1 MSLVPMILTNFT
13 SGELSPRLSGRVDV
27 AKYFN
32 GCQTLENF
40 LVHPHGGITRRSGM
54 RYVGDA
60 VSHDNASAL
69 LPFEDAHG
77 QAWVLEFAANAAGQG
92 QNQGQDPGVLR
103 FFYQGGRVLE
113 AGGGILELPTPYAA
127 ERLSELRAVQDG
139 QELILTHPLVAPQVL
154 SRTAEGGFA
163 LAALELTARPE
174 TWGEGNWPAL
184 CCLHEDRLVFA
195 ATKAQPF
202 TLWFSRTSGHR
213 DFRLC
218 TREVPLS
225 GWDDFEVADGSGD
238 SRADGRAGDTFLLL
252 GGDTFSQGSALCGDV
267 YDAGGAASPRYY
279 RYTGQRI
286 ITAQSGSLRATFRD
300 QPSTTAEIESVRDA
314 SGALNAAC
322 WEEFAVGSRILADP
336 GSDPLDDDG
345 LEITLSA
352 QQGGRICFLAPRDK
366 LWIGATCGEWTV
378 SGSSLGAP
386 VTPGGVKADR
396 QGTSGAAQA
405 AACPAGHA
413 TLYVQRSGRKVRE
426 MAYRFESDAYTSRDL
441 TLLSAHVAAPG
452 LTQLAFAQEPDPVLF
467 CVRADGVLLAMTYLP
482 EQDVCAFSRIQTDG
496 AVEAVCVVP
505 SDAEGRDELWL
516 VVRRSVP
523 DPDSP
528 ESPEGEG
535 GQPLTRRFIETLEP
549 VFSEDAESASEAFF
563 LDAGLS
569 YSGEP
574 VTELTGLA
582 HLAGRRVQVL
592 ADGAVLP
599 ERTVS
604 ADGSIALPRAAS
616 RVHAGLGY
624 ASVLRP
630 MRLEFSGARGSS
642 QTRTKR
648 ITEVSVRLYR
658 SLGGKVGP
666 DTLHLEPLLYR
677 TSADL
682 MDGPPALFSGDKAVR
697 FPQGWGTDGVL
708 TVVQDQPLPLTVL
721 LVAPTLAINE

>member
-40 LVHPHGGITRRSGM
+40 LVHPHGGVTRRSGM
-54 RYVGDA
+54 RYVADA
-60 VSHDNASAL
+60 ASHDAASAL
-69 LPFEDAHG
+69 LSFEDASG
-77 QAWVLEFAANAAGQG
+77 RAWVLEFGPAPEGAAAGQ
-92 QNQGQDPGVLR
+92 GVLR
-103 FFYQGGRVLE
+103 FFFDGGRVLDDE
-113 AGGGILELPTPYAA
+113 GGMLELPTPYAA
-127 ERLSELRAVQDG
+127 ESLGELRAVQDR
-139 QELILTHPLVAPQVL
+139 QELILTHPQVAPQVL
-154 SRTAEGGFA
+154 SRTEDGGFV
-163 LAALELTARPE
+163 LAALDLDTQPE
-174 TWGEGNWPAL
+174 AWGEGNWPGL

-195 ATKAQPF
+195 ATSKEPF

-225 GWDDFEVADGSGD
+225 GWDDFEIADGSGD

-252 GGDTFSQGSALCGDV
+252 SGDTFSQGSALCGDV
-267 YDAGGAASPRYY
+267 YDEGGDATPRYY

-286 ITAQSGSLRATFRD
+286 VTASSGSLRATFRD
-300 QPSTTAEIESVRDA
+300 APSTTAEIESVRLADG
-314 SGALNAAC
+314 SLNAGF
-322 WEEFAVGSRILADP
+322 WEEFAVGDRIVADP

-386 VTPGGVKADR
+386 VTPGSVKADR
-396 QGTSGAAQA
+396 QGTSGAAQGG
-405 AACPAGHA
+405 ACQAGRA

-426 MAYRFESDAYTSRDL
+426 MAYRFESDAYASRDL
-441 TLLSAHVAAPG
+441 TLLSAHVAAAG

-467 CVRADGVLLAMTYLP
+467 CVRADGVLVAMTYLP
-482 EQDVCAFSRIQTDG
+482 EQDVCAFSRIVTDG

-505 SDAEGRDELWL
+505 NDAEGRDELWL

-523 DPDSP
+523 DPDAP
-528 ESPEGEG
+528 G
-535 GQPLTRRFIETLEP
+535 GAPLVRRFIETLDP
-549 VFSEDAESASEAFF
+549 AFSEDAEGAAEAFF

-574 VTELTGLA
+574 VAELTGLA
-582 HLAGRRVQVL
+582 HLAGRSVQVL

-599 ERTVS
+599 ECSVS
-604 ADGSIALPRAAS
+604 AEGAISLPRPAS

-624 ASVLRP
+624 RSVLKP

-642 QTRTKR
+642 QTRIKR
-648 ITEVSVRLYR
+648 ITEVTVRLYR

-666 DTLHLEPLLYR
+666 DSSRLEPLLYR

-682 MDGPPALFSGDKAVR
+682 MDGPPALFTGDKAVR

-708 TVVQDQPLPLTVL
+708 TVVQDQPLPMTVL

>member
-54 RYVGDA
+54 RYVADA
-60 VSHDNASAL
+60 VRHETASAL
-69 LPFEDAHG
+69 LSFEDAQG
-77 QAWVLEFAANAAGQG
+77 QAWVLEFGANAQG
-92 QNQGQDPGVLR
+92 EGVLR
-103 FFYQGGRVLE
+103 FFYDGGRVLD
-113 AGGGILELPTPYAA
+113 AQGGVLELATPYVAA
-127 ERLSELRAVQDG
+127 HLAGLRAVQDR
-139 QELILTHPLVAPQVL
+139 QELILTHPLVAPRVL
-154 SRTAEGGFA
+154 SRTAGGGFA
-163 LAALELTARPE
+163 LAELPLDARPG

-195 ATKAQPF
+195 ATPDEPF

-218 TREVPLS
+218 TREVPLT
-225 GWDDFEVADGSGD
+225 GWDDFEIADGSGD
-238 SRADGRAGDTFLLL
+238 ARADGRAGDTFLLL

-267 YDAGGAASPRYY
+267 YDAGGEATPRYY
-279 RYTGQRI
+279 RYSGQRI
-286 ITAQSGSLRATFRD
+286 ITASSGSLRATFRD
-300 QPSTTAEIESVRDA
+300 APAASSEIESVRKAD
-314 SGALNAAC
+314 GALNASF
-322 WEEFAVGSRILADP
+322 WEEFAVGSRINADP

-378 SGSSLGAP
+378 SGSALGAP

-441 TLLSAHVAAPG
+441 TLLSAQVAAPG

-467 CVRADGVLLAMTYLP
+467 CVRADGVLVAMTYLP
-482 EQDVCAFSRIQTDG
+482 EQDVCAFSRILTDG
-496 AVEAVCVVP
+496 AVEAACVVP
-505 SDAEGRDELWL
+505 SDAQGRDELWL
-516 VVRRSVP
+516 VVRRSAP
-523 DPDSP
+523 
-528 ESPEGEG
+528 GEN

-549 VFSEDAESASEAFF
+549 AFSEDAESVSEAFF

-569 YSGEP
+569 YAGEP
-574 VTELTGLA
+574 VTELTGLS
-582 HLAGRRVQVL
+582 HLAGRSVQVL

-604 ADGSIALPRAAS
+604 AQGAITLPRAAS

-624 ASVLRP
+624 VSVLKP

-666 DTLHLEPLLYR
+666 EGGREGGRLEPLLYR
-677 TSADL
+677 TSADP
-682 MDGPPALFSGDKAVR
+682 MDGPPALFTGDKAVR

-708 TVVQDQPLPLTVL
+708 TVVQDQPLPMTVL

>member
-40 LVHPHGGITRRSGM
+40 LVHPHGGVTRRSGM
-54 RYVGDA
+54 RYVADA
-60 VSHDNASAL
+60 ASHGARSMLA
-69 LPFEDAHG
+69 PFEDAQG
-77 QAWVLEFAANAAGQG
+77 RAWVLEFAGVAEAQG
-92 QNQGQDPGVLR
+92 VVR
-103 FFYQGGRVLE
+103 FFYDGGRVLD
-113 AGGGILELPTPYAA
+113 AGGGILELTTPYAA
-127 ERLSELRAVQDG
+127 ERLSELHVVQDR
-139 QELILTHPLVAPQVL
+139 QELILTHPEVAPQVL
-154 SRTAEGGFA
+154 SRTAGGGFA
-163 LAALELTARPE
+163 LAALSLTAQPGA
-174 TWGEGNWPAL
+174 WGEGNWPAL
-184 CCLHEDRLVFA
+184 SCLHEDRLVFA
-195 ATKAQPF
+195 ATPDEPF
-202 TLWFSRTSGHR
+202 TLWFSRTSGHQ

-218 TREVPLS
+218 TREVPLT
-225 GWDDFEVADGSGD
+225 GWDDFEIADGSGD

-252 GGDTFSQGSALCGDV
+252 GGDTFSQGSALCGD
-267 YDAGGAASPRYY
+267 DPNGDPRYY

-286 ITAQSGSLRATFRD
+286 ITAPSGSLRATFRD
-300 QPSTTAEIESVRDA
+300 QPATTAEIESVRGAD
-314 SGALNAAC
+314 GALNASF
-322 WEEFAVGSRILADP
+322 WEEFQVGDRIDADP
-336 GSDPLDDDG
+336 GSDPLDDDA

-396 QGTSGAAQA
+396 QGTSGAAQTC
-405 AACPAGHA
+405 ACPAGHA
-413 TLYVQRSGRKVRE
+413 TLFVQRSGRKVRE

-467 CVRADGVLLAMTYLP
+467 CVRADGVLVAMTYLP
-482 EQDVCAFSRIQTDG
+482 EQDVCAFSRIVTDG
-496 AVEAVCVVP
+496 AVEAVCVV
-505 SDAEGRDELWL
+505 SNDAQGRDELWL

-523 DPDSP
+523 
-528 ESPEGEG
+528 GEN
-535 GQPLTRRFIETLEP
+535 GQPLTRRFIETLDP
-549 VFSEDAESASEAFF
+549 AFSEDAESASEAFF

-569 YSGEP
+569 YVGEP
-574 VTELTGLA
+574 VTELTGLS
-582 HLAGRRVQVL
+582 HLAGREVQVL

-599 ERTVS
+599 GRTVS
-604 ADGSIALPRAAS
+604 PDGAIALPRAAS
-616 RVHAGLGY
+616 QVHAGLAY
-624 ASVLRP
+624 TSVLRP
-630 MRLEFSGARGSS
+630 MRLEFAGARGSS

-648 ITEVSVRLYR
+648 ITEVAVRLYR

-666 DTLHLEPLLYR
+666 DSLHLEPLLYR

-682 MDGPPALFSGDKAVR
+682 MDGPPALFTGDKAVR
-697 FPQGWGTDGVL
+697 FPQGWGTEGVL
-708 TVVQDQPLPLTVL
+708 TVVQDQPLPMTVL

>member
-54 RYVGDA
+54 RYVADA
-60 VSHDNASAL
+60 VSHGSPSAL
-69 LPFEDAHG
+69 LSFEDAQG
-77 QAWVLEFAANAAGQG
+77 QAWVLEFGERADGQ
-92 QNQGQDPGVLR
+92 GVLR
-103 FFYQGGRVLE
+103 FFYDGGRVQN
-113 AGGGILELPTPYAA
+113 AQGGTLELSTPYVASHLA
-127 ERLSELRAVQDG
+127 ELRAVQDR

-154 SRTAEGGFA
+154 SRTEGGGFA
-163 LAALELTARPE
+163 LAALSLDAQPE
-174 TWGEGNWPAL
+174 TWGQDNWPAM

-195 ATKAQPF
+195 ATKSEPF

-218 TREVPLS
+218 TREVPLT
-225 GWDDFEVADGSGD
+225 GWDDFEIADGSGD

-252 GGDTFSQGSALCGDV
+252 GGDCFSQDSALCGDV
-267 YDAGGAASPRYY
+267 YDEDGEATPRYY

-286 ITAQSGSLRATFRD
+286 ITASSGSLRATFRD
-300 QPSTTAEIESVRDA
+300 APSTTAEIESVRKAD
-314 SGALNAAC
+314 GALNAGF
-322 WEEFAVGSRILADP
+322 WEEFEVGARIHADP

-467 CVRADGVLLAMTYLP
+467 CVRADGVLVAMTYLP
-482 EQDVCAFSRIQTDG
+482 DQDVCAFSRIVTDG
-496 AVEAVCVVP
+496 AVEAACVV
-505 SDAEGRDELWL
+505 SNDAEGRDELWL

-523 DPDSP
+523 DPADP
-528 ESPEGEG
+528 D

-549 VFSEDAESASEAFF
+549 AFSEDAASAAEAFF

-569 YSGEP
+569 YAGEP
-574 VTELTGLA
+574 VAELTGLA
-582 HLAGRRVQVL
+582 HLAGRSVQVL

-599 ERTVS
+599 ERIVS
-604 ADGSIALPRAAS
+604 ASGSITLPRPAS

-624 ASVLRP
+624 TSTLKP

-648 ITEVSVRLYR
+648 ITEVSVRLHR

-666 DTLHLEPLLYR
+666 GGEQNGGHLEPLLYR
-677 TSADL
+677 TSADP
-682 MDGPPALFSGDKAVR
+682 MDGPPALFTGDKSVR

-708 TVVQDQPLPLTVL
+708 TVVQDQPLPMTVL

>member
-54 RYVGDA
+54 RYVADA
-60 VSHDNASAL
+60 VSHAVPSVL
-69 LPFEDAHG
+69 LPFEDAQG
-77 QAWVLEFAANAAGQG
+77 QAWVLEFAESSEGQG
-92 QNQGQDPGVLR
+92 QGQGQGVVR
-103 FFYQGGRVLE
+103 FFYDGGRVLD
-113 AGGGILELPTPYAA
+113 AGNEILQLATPYAA
-127 ERLSELRAVQDG
+127 EHLKELRVVQDR

-154 SRTAEGGFA
+154 SRTLGGGFA
-163 LAALELTARPE
+163 LAELALTE
-174 TWGEGNWPAL
+174 TPAAWGAGNWPGL

-195 ATKAQPF
+195 ATKGEPF

-225 GWDDFEVADGSGD
+225 GWDDFEIADGSGD

-252 GGDTFSQGSALCGDV
+252 SGDTFSQGSALCGDV

-279 RYTGQRI
+279 RYAGQRI

-300 QPSTTAEIESVRDA
+300 QPGTTAEIESVRDA
-314 SGALNAAC
+314 GGALNAGF
-322 WEEFAVGSRILADP
+322 WEEFAVGERIIADP

-378 SGSSLGAP
+378 SGSGLGAP

-396 QGTSGAAQA
+396 QGTSGAAQVS
-405 AACPAGHA
+405 ACPAGHA
-413 TLYVQRSGRKVRE
+413 TLFVQRSGRKVRE
-426 MAYRFESDAYTSRDL
+426 MAYRFESDACTSRDL
-441 TLLSAHVAAPG
+441 TLLSAHVAEPG

-482 EQDVCAFSRIQTDG
+482 EQDVCAFSRIVTDG

-505 SDAEGRDELWL
+505 NDAQGRDELWL
-516 VVRRSVP
+516 VVRRNVP
-523 DPDSP
+523 GPGGSG
-528 ESPEGEG
+528 GE
-535 GQPLTRRFIETLEP
+535 PLTRRFIETLDP
-549 VFSEDAESASEAFF
+549 AFSEDAQSASEAFF

-569 YSGEP
+569 YAGAP

-582 HLAGRRVQVL
+582 HLAGRSVQVL

-604 ADGSIALPRAAS
+604 PEGAITLPRAAS
-616 RVHAGLGY
+616 QVHAGLGY
-624 ASVLRP
+624 TSVLRP

-666 DTLHLEPLLYR
+666 DAGHLEPLLYR
-677 TSADL
+677 TSADR
-682 MDGPPALFSGDKAVR
+682 MGGPPALFSGDKAVR

-708 TVVQDQPLPLTVL
+708 TVVQDQPLPMTVL